1 MELSR
6 WESPQTFI
14 NLNGETTM
22 SKLTTIQTKAVN
34 AYAAFLDS
42 GMAYGEAMKA
52 AAKALGDTPC
62 ITLLEELAKVHAK
75 RYSCNYTWSASG
87 TAVFYTGE
95 ESTRETRH
103 GAAFQSW
110 RRNVMVWF
118 TPEREAKPA
127 PKAMRVSK
135 DLRALAEAYL
145 ANFDSVADAI
155 KVLRAV
161 A

>member
-1 MELSR
+1 
-6 WESPQTFI
+6 
-14 NLNGETTM
+14 M
-22 SKLTTIQTKAVN
+22 SKLTTIQTKAIN

-62 ITLLEELAKVHAK
+62 ITLLEELAKVHAAK
-75 RYSCNYTWSASG
+75 YKCNYTWSASG
-87 TAVFYTGE
+87 TAVFYTGK
-95 ESTRETRH
+95 ESTRESRH

-118 TPEREAKPA
+118 TPEREAKPV
-127 PKAMRVSK
+127 KS
-135 DLRALAEAYL
+135 LRLDAATRAAAKAYL
-145 ANFDSVADAI
+145 ANFDNVADAI
-155 KVLRAV
+155 KALRAV

>member
-1 MELSR
+1 
-6 WESPQTFI
+6 
-14 NLNGETTM
+14 M
-22 SKLTTIQTKAVN
+22 SKLTTTQAAAVN
-34 AYAAFLDS
+34 AYDAYLKAGTS
-42 GMAYGEAMKA
+42 YGEAMRA
-52 AAKALGDTPC
+52 AAKSLGDTPC
-62 ITLLEELAKVHAK
+62 ITLLEALAQVHAK
-75 RYSCNYTWSASG
+75 RYACNYTWSASG

-118 TPEREAKPA
+118 TPAKA
-127 PKAMRVSK
+127 PKAAPKSMRVSK

-145 ANFDSVADAI
+145 ANFDNVADAI
-155 KVLRAV
+155 KVLRHV